1 MLVDFLISALDLLV
15 HFLAEV
21 IVYFIDK
28 LFKNWDN
35 YDKWAPL
42 LKEFQQQY
50 KYKCNGIIPALLGVD
65 MLFVND
71 ELKEEFLEWVNQ
83 KIK

>member
-1 MLVDFLISALDLLV
+1 MKISSTENIDL
-15 HFLAEV
+15 HG
-21 IVYFIDK
+21 K

-35 YDKWAPL
+35 YDKWAPF